1 MEGLD
6 DAVHG
11 ERKRKKDGGTLR
23 VKFDNRRGS
32 VMVVL
37 WLVGCSWA
45 ISDGQGQLG
54 PSPALSLSEALTQC
68 EPAKGTT
75 CSALPRLD

>member
-1 MEGLD
+1 MNLPLLCVKGAALLELVENVEGLD

-45 ISDGQGQLG
+45 ISDGQG
-54 PSPALSLSEALTQC
+54 
-68 EPAKGTT
+68 
-75 CSALPRLD
+75 